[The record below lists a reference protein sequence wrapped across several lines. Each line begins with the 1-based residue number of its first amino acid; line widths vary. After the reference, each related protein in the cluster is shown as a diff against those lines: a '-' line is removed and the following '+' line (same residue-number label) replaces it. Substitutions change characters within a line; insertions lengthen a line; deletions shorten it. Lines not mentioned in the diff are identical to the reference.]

1 MVKRQTNKELKE
13 TLKNEKAK
21 KKNDFSIYAVKKKT
35 DFLKINKE
43 LPRPLQTMAERGGGC
58 LQIYSPPGSGK
69 SNFLV
74 NLFLRETLFKDVF
87 EGGVYLI
94 SPTAESDLTSEA
106 LRDYAD
112 FVETE
117 CTEEL
122 LEGIYRN
129 IMSVPKEDRLLT
141 AIILDDCMGS
151 SVGKQHSILQKMI
164 SANRHMKTLFVL
176 STQSVKSINP
186 NIRSCCS
193 HSLIFYQPSQKQMA
207 DLTELHSFFGGE
219 AEFQKNYETATTPKY
234 GFMLND
240 WRDLKSYAWGS
251 TLTEPQLLWSRYDE
265 ETGEVKPTEADEPN
279 KGMIKSKD

>member
-1 MVKRQTNKELKE
+1 MPRAPKNKEAKE
-13 TLKNEKAK
+13 TLKNEKNEK
-21 KKNDFSIYAVKKKT
+21 KDFRIYGVKKKQ
-35 DFLKINKE
+35 DFLKIDKE
-43 LPRPLQTMAERGGGC
+43 LPRPLHTMLERGGGC

-74 NLFLRETLFKDVF
+74 NLFLRENLLKDLF

-94 SPTAESDLTSEA
+94 SPTAESDLTSES
-106 LRDYAD
+106 LKEYAD

-117 CTEEL
+117 CSEEL
-122 LEGIYRN
+122 LEGIYKN
-129 IMSVPKEDRLLT
+129 IMSVPKEDRMLS

-219 AEFQKNYETATTPKY
+219 QEFQKNYQQATNPKY

-251 TLTEPQLLWSRYDE
+251 DLSEPQLLWSRYDDDGRVK
-265 ETGEVKPTEADEPN
+265 ETDEPN
-279 KGMIKSKD
+279 KGMIKSRD

>member
-13 TLKNEKAK
+13 TLKIK
-21 KKNDFSIYAVKKKT
+21 KDYKIYGVKKKQ
-35 DFLKINKE
+35 DFLKINRE
-43 LPRPLQTMAERGGGC
+43 LPRPLETMAERGGGC

-74 NLFLRETLFKDVF
+74 NLFLRESLFKDVF

-122 LEGIYRN
+122 LEGIYKN

-207 DLTELHSFFGGE
+207 DLTELHNFFGNE
-219 AEFQKNYETATTPKY
+219 EIFKKNYEIATNPKY

-240 WRDLKSYAWGS
+240 WRDLKSYAWGADLS
-251 TLTEPQLLWSRYDE
+251 EPKLLWSRYADD
-265 ETGEVKPTEADEPN
+265 GSVIPTEADEPN
-279 KGMIKSKD
+279 KGLIKSKD

>member
-1 MVKRQTNKELKE
+1 MVKAKKPKAPKNKEAKE
-13 TLKNEKAK
+13 TLKEEK
-21 KKNDFSIYAVKKKT
+21 DYRIYGVKKKT
-35 DFLKINKE
+35 DFLKIKKE
-43 LPRPLQTMAERGGGC
+43 LPRPLMTMVERGGGC

-74 NLFLRETLFKDVF
+74 NLFLRESLMKDVF

-106 LRDYAD
+106 LQDYAD

-117 CTEEL
+117 CSEEL
-122 LEGIYRN
+122 LEGIYKN

-151 SVGKQHSILQKMI
+151 SAGRMHSILQKMI

-219 AEFQKNYETATTPKY
+219 DEFHKNYVTATTPKF

-251 TLTEPQLLWSRYDE
+251 DRNEPELLWSRYDDDGNVK
-265 ETGEVKPTEADEPN
+265 ETNEPN
-279 KGMIKSKD
+279 KGMLKGQ

>member
-13 TLKNEKAK
+13 TLKKEKKEKA
-21 KKNDFSIYAVKKKT
+21 DFKIYGVKKKT
-35 DFLKINKE
+35 DFLKIDKE
-43 LPRPLQTMAERGGGC
+43 LPRPLMTMVERGGGC

-74 NLFLRETLFKDVF
+74 NLFLRESLFKDVF

-106 LRDYAD
+106 LQDYAD

-117 CTEEL
+117 CSEEL
-122 LEGIYRN
+122 LEGIYKN

-151 SVGKQHSILQKMI
+151 SAGKMHSILQKMI

-193 HSLIFYQPSQKQMA
+193 HSLLFYQPSQKQMA

-219 AEFQKNYETATTPKY
+219 DEFHKNYVTATTPKF

-251 TLTEPQLLWSRYDE
+251 DRNEPELLWSRYDDE
-265 ETGEVKPTEADEPN
+265 GNVLETQEPN
-279 KGMIKSKD
+279 KGLIK

>member
-1 MVKRQTNKELKE
+1 MVKTKKPKAPKNKEAKE
-13 TLKNEKAK
+13 TLKAEK
-21 KKNDFSIYAVKKKT
+21 DYRIYGVKKKQ

-43 LPRPLQTMAERGGGC
+43 LPRPLMTMVERGGGC

-74 NLFLRETLFKDVF
+74 NLFLRDSMFKDVF

-117 CTEEL
+117 CSEEL

-151 SVGKQHSILQKMI
+151 SAGRTHSILQKMI

-219 AEFQKNYETATTPKY
+219 QEFHQNYEKATTPKY

-251 TLTEPQLLWSRYDE
+251 DRGEPELMWSRYDDDGNVK
-265 ETGEVKPTEADEPN
+265 ETDAPN
-279 KGMIKSKD
+279 KGMLKGQ

>member
-1 MVKRQTNKELKE
+1 MVKPKAPKNKEAKE
-13 TLKNEKAK
+13 TLKAEK
-21 KKNDFSIYAVKKKT
+21 DFRIYGVKKKQ
-35 DFLKINKE
+35 DFLKIKKD
-43 LPRPLQTMAERGGGC
+43 LPRPLMTMVERGGGC

-74 NLFLRETLFKDVF
+74 NLFLRDSLFKDVF

-106 LRDYAD
+106 LKDYAD

-117 CTEEL
+117 CSEEL

-151 SVGKQHSILQKMI
+151 SAGRTHSILQKMI

-219 AEFQKNYETATTPKY
+219 KEFHNNYQKATTPKY
-234 GFMLND
+234 GFMFND

-251 TLTEPQLLWSRYDE
+251 DRAEPELMWSRYDDDGNVK
-265 ETGEVKPTEADEPN
+265 ETDAPN
-279 KGMIKSKD
+279 KGMLKGQ

>member
-1 MVKRQTNKELKE
+1 MVSKKMKNVEGRE
-13 TLKNEKAK
+13 TLKKEKDGK
-21 KKNDFSIYAVKKKT
+21 KGDYRIYGVKKKQ
-35 DFLKINKE
+35 DFLKVEKE
-43 LPRPLQTMAERGGGC
+43 LPRPLQTMVERGGGC
-58 LQIYSPPGSGK
+58 LQIFSPPGSGK

-74 NLFLRETLFKDVF
+74 NLFLRESLFKDVF

-117 CTEEL
+117 CSEEL

-141 AIILDDCMGS
+141 AIIMDDCMGS
-151 SVGKQHSILQKMI
+151 NAGRMHSILQKMI

-219 AEFQKNYETATTPKY
+219 KEFEKNYEKATTPKY

-240 WRDLKSYAWGS
+240 WRDLKSYAWGAERD
-251 TLTEPQLLWSRYDE
+251 EPEVLWSRYDE
-265 ETGEVKPTEADEPN
+265 DGNVKETDQPN
-279 KGMIKSKD
+279 KGMLKGQ

>member
-1 MVKRQTNKELKE
+1 MPRAPKNKEAKE
-13 TLKNEKAK
+13 TLKNEKK
-21 KKNDFSIYAVKKKT
+21 DFRIYGVKKKQ
-35 DFLKINKE
+35 DFLKIEKD
-43 LPRPLQTMAERGGGC
+43 LPRPLHTMLERGGGC

-74 NLFLRETLFKDVF
+74 NLFLRENLLKDLF

-94 SPTAESDLTSEA
+94 SPTAESDLTSES
-106 LRDYAD
+106 LKEYAD

-117 CTEEL
+117 CSEEL
-122 LEGIYRN
+122 LEGIYKN
-129 IMSVPKEDRLLT
+129 IMSVPKEDRMLS

-151 SVGKQHSILQKMI
+151 SVGRQHSILQKMI

-193 HSLIFYQPSQKQMA
+193 HSLIFYQPSQKQMS

-219 AEFQKNYETATTPKY
+219 QEFQKNYQKATNPKY

-251 TLTEPQLLWSRYDE
+251 DLSEPQLLWSRYDDDGKVK
-265 ETGEVKPTEADEPN
+265 ETDEPN
-279 KGMIKSKD
+279 KGMIKSRD